1 MDNSYIFHLEEN
13 LKYTLNQFRDALKAD
28 RKDLDIYRDS
38 NYKRARTVERWEN
51 KITAYMD
58 AFNELEFLLNRS
70 VVIDHERSTY
80 VHQINKLRD
89 DNKRLKKY
97 LNILSVTKKI
107 EIEEQ
112 VKFKTEQRVNQ
123 LCKQAEHELKNETD
137 LIKQVSFMD
146 NQALERRV
154 A

>member
-13 LKYTLNQFRDALKAD
+13 LKYTLNQFRNALEAD

-51 KITAYMD
+51 KITAYTD

-123 LCKQAEHELKNETD
+123 LCKQAEHELKNEID
-137 LIKQVSFMD
+137 LIKQVSFMN